1 MKALKFNLSGKTAFF
16 KKPDVNQYAYYTYN
30 NIHKIALLGVFGAI
44 IGLKGYNQ
52 QKKEKYPE
60 FYEKLKDFKIS
71 IVPRKKYF
79 DKKIQIFNNTV
90 GYASQEPNNILNV
103 REQWLEEP
111 EWDIYILENQ
121 SQEYEKIENFLL
133 NKKTEYIPYLGKNDH
148 SADIK
153 DVEKV
158 NLSKEEKINHIDSI
172 FLEKICELGI
182 YPYDDENEYILKEKQ
197 PIKLNEMYNFYEFE
211 NTIYTNL
218 EIEKLKN
225 GSDVYTD
232 GEKILY
238 FF

>member
-158 NLSKEEKINHIDSI
+158 NLSKEEEINHIDSI

>member
-71 IVPRKKYF
+71 IVPKKKYF

-90 GYASQEPNNILNV
+90 GYASQEANNILNV